1 MAQLQ
6 TQQGRE
12 QSRTTAGLASRLD
25 VRKLTLLFALLS
37 WLGLVLLGLV
47 EQSIWENE
55 ALKLENPIPLKGLL
69 LNAFIFN
76 IYIYSW
82 QQTQKQDGIDFYSLF
97 WRVFITIVLCTLVS
111 VGITGLIIHLEE
123 GQFAKKTQE
132 LVHCL
137 GFHVE
142 FGLLLFFL
150 MMAFSKWKKIILY
163 EKTTLVWWAW
173 IAFEVILFSAT
184 ITHFFAIS
192 ELNNYFYLAYG
203 IITLLAF
210 LLSVNLKWIP
220 YLNFKQKLWS
230 IPMMLTILACLG
242 YFGNS
247 FHGYFSHEPLVVDDI
262 SKSIFI
268 AVIFSFVALY
278 TFVSLMSVIFNLP
291 SSSVFDRKFREIS
304 EFQQTNEDLLGK
316 SEQEVYEVLLNSLI
330 DLVRADAAWLETS
343 QDKVFIAKNMSRE
356 DALKFKKAIAEK
368 GYDGS
373 SYKNFS
379 NSLFSS
385 QNSVSSTYNSILA
398 VPLKSGNQQAGNL
411 VLLKKMRNAF
421 DNMMVA
427 IVNTFTA
434 QANVAIHNHK
444 LMQGIGVSNI
454 DQSGMMIAKG
464 VQERLFPKNLEKIKD
479 LEIFA
484 STESAEAVGGDYYD
498 IHEVSSGKYAVFISD
513 VAGKGIVAA
522 FTMAQMKGIFKSL
535 VQTAFTP
542 HEFMKHANMA
552 LSGVLEKNVFI
563 TASYFLIDTNE
574 SKIYF
579 SRAGHC
585 PTLYY
590 DDKKKEVEYFNN
602 QGLGLGIITNE
613 KFERFIEVTDFYY
626 NPNDL
631 LVLYTD
637 GIVEAKNEETGEE
650 YGYERL
656 QQFIS
661 DNKETPLADISSK
674 LLKDVRETIQS
685 EKLQDD
691 YTLILVRMK

>member
-6 TQQGRE
+6 TQKVWQ

-47 EQSIWENE
+47 EQSIWEYE
-55 ALKLENPIPLKGLL
+55 TLQLENPIPLKGLL

-82 QQTQKQDGIDFYSLF
+82 QQTQKSDGVDFYALF
-97 WRVFITIVLCTLVS
+97 WRVFITIVLCTLFS
-111 VGITGLIIHLEE
+111 VGITGLIVYLEN
-123 GQFAKKTQE
+123 GQFAQKTQE
-132 LVHCL
+132 LVRCL
-137 GFHVE
+137 GFHLE

-163 EKTTLVWWAW
+163 EKTSLVWWAW

-184 ITHFFAIS
+184 ITHFFAFS

-210 LLSVNLKWIP
+210 LLSINLKWIP
-220 YLNFKQKLWS
+220 YLNFRQKLWS
-230 IPMMLTILACLG
+230 IPMMLAILACLG
-242 YFGNS
+242 YFANS
-247 FHGYFSHEPLVVDDI
+247 FYGYFSHEPLVVNDI
-262 SKSIFI
+262 SKSVFI
-268 AVIFSFVALY
+268 AVIFSFVVLY
-278 TFVSLMSVIFNLP
+278 TFVSLMSVVFNLP
-291 SSSVFDRKFREIS
+291 STSVFDRKFREIS

-330 DLVRADAAWLETS
+330 DLVHADAAWLETS

-368 GYDGS
+368 GYDGN

-385 QNSVSSTYNSILA
+385 KNSVSSTYNSILA

-484 STESAEAVGGDYYD
+484 ATESAEAVGGDYYD
-498 IHEVSSGKYAVFISD
+498 IHEVSSGKYAIFISD

-542 HEFMKHANMA
+542 HEFMKCANTA

-563 TASYFLIDTNE
+563 TASYFLVDTNE

-661 DNKETPLADISSK
+661 DNKEMSLSKISAK
-674 LLKDVRETIQS
+674 LIKDVRETIQS
-685 EKLQDD
+685 ENLQDD